1 MDCLLDVFSFLSTS
15 QIVKFSLVSTQMA
28 KFCDYLLNK
37 RSFTLCSIKISKE
50 WRNNFYGI
58 YQLNYPRKR
67 LGNLILPLESLP
79 VWINGIEMIQ
89 FISMIIFDSFFK
101 I

>member
-1 MDCLLDVFSFLSTS
+1 
-15 QIVKFSLVSTQMA
+15 MA
-28 KFCDYLLNK
+28 KFSNYLLNK
-37 RSFTLCSIKISKE
+37 RNFTLCPIKIIKE

-79 VWINGIEMIQ
+79 IWINGIETIQ
-89 FISMIIFDSFFK
+89 FISKIFFNFFK
-101 I
+101 KNTFLNFNK